1 MDWVVD
7 PFFDLAGVD
16 ATLPVNELVQ
26 RLGIRLVYCRAPHDA
41 APFAAGSFVDLGRV
55 SGAPN
60 DRGERV
66 FPLRYI
72 RPL

>member
-26 RLGIRLVYCRAPHDA
+26 RLGIRLVYLRAQMD
-41 APFAAGSFVDLGRV
+41 SIKKL
-55 SGAPN
+55 
-60 DRGERV
+60 
-66 FPLRYI
+66 
-72 RPL
+72 